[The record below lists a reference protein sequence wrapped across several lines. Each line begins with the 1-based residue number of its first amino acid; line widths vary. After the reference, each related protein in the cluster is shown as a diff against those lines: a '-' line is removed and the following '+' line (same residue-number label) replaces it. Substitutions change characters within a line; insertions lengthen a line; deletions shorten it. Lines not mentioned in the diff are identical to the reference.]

1 MAIDVWLQALA
12 QSHFLKERG
21 CFPPRVKDPTDIAH
35 FFFQACAIEMTAP
48 QLAVVAATLAGI
60 GKCPTTNKE
69 CFSTDVSRTLLSLL
83 YSCGMTSVSVWRS
96 ATISVRSLALHGKT
110 TLLWLVSQHAGVWN
124 FHIGVPA
131 TCGSSGIT
139 MVLGTNTDYP
149 AAVLQAQALSP
160 L

>member
-83 YSCGMTSVSVWRS
+83 YSCGMTSVSVWHPVCFVVRRR
-96 ATISVRSLALHGKT
+96 ATLCVCGGGQGLTCAGCFCRLSFCALPRMIVCHD
-110 TLLWLVSQHAGVWN
+110 
-124 FHIGVPA
+124 
-131 TCGSSGIT
+131 
-139 MVLGTNTDYP
+139 TD
-149 AAVLQAQALSP
+149 
-160 L
+160 

>member
-1 MAIDVWLQALA
+1 LQALA

-83 YSCGMTSVSVWRS
+83 YSCGMTSVSGR
-96 ATISVRSLALHGKT
+96 ATQSI
-110 TLLWLVSQHAGVWN
+110 LV
-124 FHIGVPA
+124 
-131 TCGSSGIT
+131 CG
-139 MVLGTNTDYP
+139 
-149 AAVLQAQALSP
+149 
-160 L
+160 